1 MKHDFYVFHGDGN
14 KRSYKIYGKQS
25 GNAESLELFV
35 FGCLRAPETEGFFVL
50 RAIRIFLSVTTKQQD
65 TRKKETKMNS
75 LVIILIAM
83 VVLVAGYVFY
93 GRWLAKKWGIDE
105 KAKTPAFTHEDGEDF
120 VPSSKFTVFSHQFSS
135 IAGAGP
141 VTGPILASVFGWVPV
156 LLWLLIGGLFFGAV
170 QDFGA
175 LYASVKNEG
184 KSMGM
189 IIEKYIGKT
198 GRKLFMLFCW
208 LFTLLVIAAFTD
220 MVAGTFVGKGVDG
233 MTAETSYANS
243 AAASISMLFIVVAVV
258 FGLIQKH
265 VGKMNEVV
273 KAVVA
278 IALLVAMFAVGMAL
292 PICTTKSAWI
302 YIVMAYLF
310 LASVMPMWLLMQPR
324 DYMTTFMLLGMII
337 GAVVGV
343 LVAHPAMQ
351 LNAFNGF
358 SVNGSSL
365 FPTLFVTIA
374 CGAVSGFHSL
384 VSSGTSSKTISNE
397 KDMPMVGYGAMVVES
412 LLGIVSLVVVG
423 AVAVNGTKPD
433 GTPFA
438 IFSSGVAG
446 FLEKLGLPVQ
456 VATVFMTMCV
466 SALALTSLDS
476 VARIGRM
483 SFQELFYG
491 DTTDP
496 AKMSPLQR
504 VLTNKYFATV
514 ITLFFGYLLTLGG
527 YNNVWPL
534 FGSANQLLAALV
546 LIALAV
552 FLKTTGRTGWT
563 LYIPMFAMLA
573 VTFTALIQKT
583 IALVKNI
590 AGGQATFLVDGLQFI
605 VAVLLMVLGVLVAFS
620 CLKKLFGKNRA
631 GQAA

>member
-1 MKHDFYVFHGDGN
+1 
-14 KRSYKIYGKQS
+14 
-25 GNAESLELFV
+25 
-35 FGCLRAPETEGFFVL
+35 
-50 RAIRIFLSVTTKQQD
+50 
-65 TRKKETKMNS
+65 MNG
-75 LVIILIAM
+75 LVIVLIAI
-83 VVLVAGYVFY
+83 VVLGAGYLFY
-93 GRWLAKKWGIDE
+93 GRWLANKWGLDP
-105 KAKTPAFTHEDGEDF
+105 KAKTPAYTHEDGQDY
-120 VPSSKFTVFSHQFSS
+120 VPSSKLTVFAHQFSS

-189 IIEKYIGKT
+189 IIEKYIGRT

-208 LFTLLVIAAFTD
+208 LFTLLVMAAFTD
-220 MVAGTFVGKGVDG
+220 MVAGTFVGKGVEG
-233 MTAETSYANS
+233 MTKATSYANS
-243 AAASISMLFIVVAVV
+243 AAASISMLFIVVAII
-258 FGLIQKH
+258 FGLIQKK
-265 VGKMNEVV
+265 VGKMKEWVR
-273 KAVVA
+273 AVVA
-278 IALLVAMFAVGMAL
+278 IALLVVMFIIGMKL
-292 PICTTKSAWI
+292 PMYATKTAWI

-310 LASVMPMWLLMQPR
+310 LASVMPMWLLMEPR

-343 LVAHPAMQ
+343 IAEHPTMK
-351 LNAFNGF
+351 LNAFSGF
-358 SVNGSSL
+358 NVDGSYL

-412 LLGIVSLVVVG
+412 LLGVVALVVVG
-423 AVAVNGTKPD
+423 AVAVNGTKPE
-433 GTPFA
+433 GTPFS
-438 IFSSGVAG
+438 IFSTGVAG
-446 FLEKLGLPVQ
+446 FFEKFGIPVQ

-491 DTTDP
+491 DTTDTS
-496 AKMSPLQR
+496 KMPGWQK
-504 VLTNKYFATV
+504 VLTNKYFATI

-527 YNNVWPL
+527 YNNIWPL

-563 LYIPMFAMLA
+563 LYIPMFVMLA

-583 IALVKNI
+583 IALVSNI

-605 VAVLLMVLGVLVAFS
+605 VAILLMVLGVLVAFS
-620 CLKKLFGKNRA
+620 CLKKLFTAKKQEA
-631 GQAA
+631 

>member
-1 MKHDFYVFHGDGN
+1 
-14 KRSYKIYGKQS
+14 
-25 GNAESLELFV
+25 
-35 FGCLRAPETEGFFVL
+35 
-50 RAIRIFLSVTTKQQD
+50 
-65 TRKKETKMNS
+65 MNG
-75 LVIILIAM
+75 LVIVLIGI
-83 VVLVAGYVFY
+83 VVLGAGYLLY
-93 GRWLAKKWGIDE
+93 GRWLANKWGLDP
-105 KAKTPAFTHEDGEDF
+105 KAKTPAYTHEDGQDY
-120 VPSSKFTVFSHQFSS
+120 VPSSKLTVFAHQFSS

-189 IIEKYIGKT
+189 IIEKYIGRI

-208 LFTLLVIAAFTD
+208 LFTLLVMAAFTD
-220 MVAGTFVGKGVDG
+220 MVAGTFVGKGVEG
-233 MTAETSYANS
+233 MTKATSYANS
-243 AAASISMLFIVVAVV
+243 AAASISMLFIVVAII
-258 FGLIQKH
+258 FGLIQKK
-265 VGKMNEVV
+265 VGKMKEWVR
-273 KAVVA
+273 AVVA
-278 IALLVAMFAVGMAL
+278 IALLVVMFIIGMKL
-292 PICTTKSAWI
+292 PMYATKSTWI

-310 LASVMPMWLLMQPR
+310 LASVMPMWLLMEPR

-343 LVAHPAMQ
+343 IAEHPTMK
-351 LNAFNGF
+351 LNAFSGF
-358 SVNGSSL
+358 NVDGSYL

-412 LLGIVSLVVVG
+412 LLGVIALVVVG
-423 AVAVNGTKPD
+423 AVAVNGTKPE
-433 GTPFA
+433 GTPFS
-438 IFSSGVAG
+438 IFSMGVAG
-446 FLEKLGLPVQ
+446 FFEKFGIPVQ

-491 DTTDP
+491 DTTDTS
-496 AKMSPLQR
+496 KMPGWQK
-504 VLTNKYFATV
+504 VLTNKYFATI

-527 YNNVWPL
+527 YNNIWPL

-563 LYIPMFAMLA
+563 LYIPMFVMLA

-583 IALVKNI
+583 IALVSNI

-605 VAVLLMVLGVLVAFS
+605 VAILLMVLGVLVAFS
-620 CLKKLFGKNRA
+620 CLKKLFTAKKQEA
-631 GQAA
+631 

>member
-1 MKHDFYVFHGDGN
+1 MV
-14 KRSYKIYGKQS
+14 
-25 GNAESLELFV
+25 
-35 FGCLRAPETEGFFVL
+35 
-50 RAIRIFLSVTTKQQD
+50 
-65 TRKKETKMNS
+65 MNG
-75 LVIILIAM
+75 LVIVLIGIVA
-83 VVLVAGYVFY
+83 LSAGYLLY
-93 GRWLAKKWGIDE
+93 GRWLAKKWGIDP
-105 KAKTPAFTHEDGEDF
+105 KAKTPAYTHEDGQDY

-156 LLWLLIGGLFFGAV
+156 LLWLIIGGLFFGAV

-220 MVAGTFVGKGVDG
+220 MVAGTFNGVGLDS
-233 MTAETSYANS
+233 AETAYANS
-243 AAASISMLFIVVAVV
+243 AAASISMLFIVVAVI
-258 FGLIQKH
+258 FGVIQKH
-265 VGKMNEVV
+265 VGKMNEWV

-278 IALLVAMFAVGMAL
+278 IALLVAMFAVGMKL
-292 PICTTKSAWI
+292 PIYASKTAWI
-302 YIVMAYLF
+302 YIIMAYLF
-310 LASVMPMWLLMQPR
+310 LASVLPMWLLMQPR

-343 LVAHPAMQ
+343 VVAHPQMQ

-358 SVNGSSL
+358 NVNGSGL

-384 VSSGTSSKTISNE
+384 VSSGTSSKTVSNE
-397 KDMPMVGYGAMVVES
+397 KDMPMIGYGAMVVES
-412 LLGIVSLVVVG
+412 LLGIVALVVVG
-423 AVAVNGTKPD
+423 AVSVGGTKPE

-446 FLEKLGLPVQ
+446 FLEKLGVPVQ

-491 DTTDP
+491 ESTDP
-496 AKMSPLQR
+496 KQMTPAQR

-527 YNNVWPL
+527 YSNVWPL
-534 FGSANQLLAALV
+534 FGSANQLLAAMV

-563 LYIPMFAMLA
+563 LYIPMFVMLA
-573 VTFTALIQKT
+573 VTFTALVQKT
-583 IALVKNI
+583 IALAANI
-590 AGGQATFLVDGLQFI
+590 AAHNATFLVDGLQLI
-605 VAVLLMVLGVLVAFS
+605 VALLLMILGVLVAYS
-620 CLKKLFGKNRA
+620 CLKKLFTTTKNSE
-631 GQAA
+631 QK

>member
-1 MKHDFYVFHGDGN
+1 
-14 KRSYKIYGKQS
+14 
-25 GNAESLELFV
+25 
-35 FGCLRAPETEGFFVL
+35 
-50 RAIRIFLSVTTKQQD
+50 
-65 TRKKETKMNS
+65 MNG
-75 LVIILIAM
+75 LVIVLIGIVA
-83 VVLVAGYVFY
+83 LGAGYLFY
-93 GRWLAKKWGIDE
+93 GRWLAKKWGIDPN
-105 KAKTPAFTHEDGEDF
+105 AKTPAYTHEDGQDY

-156 LLWLLIGGLFFGAV
+156 LLWLIIGGLFFGAV

-189 IIEKYIGKT
+189 IIEKYIGRT

-220 MVAGTFVGKGVDG
+220 MVAGTFAGKGVEVKVKGLDAAVTYAHS
-233 MTAETSYANS
+233 TAAT
-243 AAASISMLFIVVAVV
+243 ISMLFIVVAVI
-258 FGLIQKH
+258 FGLIQKK

-273 KAVVA
+273 RAVVA
-278 IALLVAMFAVGMAL
+278 IALLVVMFAIGMKL
-292 PICTTKSAWI
+292 PIYATKNAWI

-343 LVAHPAMQ
+343 LVAHPSMQ

-358 SVNGSSL
+358 SVVDAAGAKSYL

-412 LLGIVSLVVVG
+412 LLGIVALVVVG

-446 FLEKLGLPVQ
+446 FLEKLGVPNH

-496 AKMSPLQR
+496 EKMPAWQR

-527 YNNVWPL
+527 YTNVWPL

-546 LIALAV
+546 LIALSV

-563 LYIPMFAMLA
+563 LYAPMFVMLA
-573 VTFTALIQKT
+573 VTFTALVQKT
-583 IALVKNI
+583 IALVTNI
-590 AGGQATFLVDGLQFI
+590 VNGKATLLVDGLQFI
-605 VAVLLMVLGVLVAFS
+605 VAILLMVLGVLVAFS
-620 CLKKLFGKNRA
+620 CLKKLFGKKA
-631 GQAA
+631 EAAN

>member
-1 MKHDFYVFHGDGN
+1 
-14 KRSYKIYGKQS
+14 
-25 GNAESLELFV
+25 
-35 FGCLRAPETEGFFVL
+35 
-50 RAIRIFLSVTTKQQD
+50 
-65 TRKKETKMNS
+65 MNG
-75 LVIILIAM
+75 LVIVLIGI
-83 VVLVAGYVFY
+83 VVLFAGYLFY
-93 GRWLAKKWGIDE
+93 GRWLAKKWGLDP
-105 KAKTPAFTHEDGEDF
+105 KAETPAVKYEDGEDY

-156 LLWLLIGGLFFGAV
+156 LLWLLIGGLCFGAV

-189 IIEKYIGKT
+189 IIEKYIGKA

-220 MVAGTFVGKGVDG
+220 MVAGTFVGKGVAD
-233 MTAETSYANS
+233 MAKETSYANAS
-243 AAASISMLFIVVAVV
+243 AASISMLFIVAAIV
-258 FGLIQKH
+258 FGVIQKH
-265 VGKMNEVV
+265 VKNMNEGVR
-273 KAVVA
+273 AVIA
-278 IALLVAMFAVGMAL
+278 IALLVGMFALGMHL
-292 PICTTKSAWI
+292 PWYATKTAWI

-343 LVAHPAMQ
+343 VVAHPTMQ
-351 LNAFNGF
+351 LNAYNGF
-358 SVNGSSL
+358 NVGGNYL

-384 VSSGTSSKTISNE
+384 VSSGTSSKTIRNE
-397 KDMPMVGYGAMVVES
+397 KDMPMVGYGAMIVES
-412 LLGIVSLVVVG
+412 LLGIIALVVVG

-456 VATVFMTMCV
+456 LATVFMTMCV

-483 SFQELFYG
+483 SFQELFLG
-491 DTTDP
+491 DTTDTS
-496 AKMSPLQR
+496 KMPVWQKI
-504 VLTNKYFATV
+504 LTNKYFATV
-514 ITLFFGYLLTLGG
+514 VTLFFGYLLTLGG
-527 YNNVWPL
+527 YTNVWPL

-563 LYIPMFAMLA
+563 LYAPMFIMLA
-573 VTFTALIQKT
+573 VTFTALVQKT

-590 AGGQATFLVDGLQFI
+590 AGGNATMLVDGLQFI
-605 VAVLLMVLGVLVAFS
+605 VAILLMVLGVLVAFS
-620 CLKKLFGKNRA
+620 CLKKLFTKKAEAEN
-631 GQAA
+631 

>member
-1 MKHDFYVFHGDGN
+1 
-14 KRSYKIYGKQS
+14 
-25 GNAESLELFV
+25 
-35 FGCLRAPETEGFFVL
+35 
-50 RAIRIFLSVTTKQQD
+50 
-65 TRKKETKMNS
+65 MNG
-75 LVIILIAM
+75 LVIVLIAI
-83 VVLVAGYVFY
+83 VVLGAGYLLY
-93 GRWLAKKWGIDE
+93 GRWLANKWGLDP
-105 KAKTPAFTHEDGEDF
+105 KAKTPAYTHEDGQDY
-120 VPSSKFTVFSHQFSS
+120 VPSSKLTVFAHQFSS

-189 IIEKYIGKT
+189 IIEKYIGRT

-208 LFTLLVIAAFTD
+208 LFTLLVMAAFTD
-220 MVAGTFVGKGVDG
+220 MVAGTFVGKGVEG
-233 MTAETSYANS
+233 MTKATSYANS
-243 AAASISMLFIVVAVV
+243 AAASISMLFIVVAII
-258 FGLIQKH
+258 FGLIQKK
-265 VGKMNEVV
+265 VGKMKEWVR
-273 KAVVA
+273 AGVA
-278 IALLVAMFAVGMAL
+278 IALLVVMFIIGMKL
-292 PICTTKSAWI
+292 PMYATKSTWI

-310 LASVMPMWLLMQPR
+310 LASVMPMWLLMEPR

-343 LVAHPAMQ
+343 IAEHPTMK
-351 LNAFNGF
+351 LNAFSGF
-358 SVNGSSL
+358 NVDGSYL

-412 LLGIVSLVVVG
+412 LLGVIALVVVG
-423 AVAVNGTKPD
+423 AVAVNGTKPE
-433 GTPFA
+433 GTPFS
-438 IFSSGVAG
+438 IFSTGVAG
-446 FLEKLGLPVQ
+446 FFEKFGIPVQ

-491 DTTDP
+491 DTTDTS
-496 AKMSPLQR
+496 KMPGWQK
-504 VLTNKYFATV
+504 VLTNKYFATI

-527 YNNVWPL
+527 YNNIWPL

-563 LYIPMFAMLA
+563 LYIPMFVMLA

-583 IALVKNI
+583 IALVSNI
-590 AGGQATFLVDGLQFI
+590 SGGQATFLVDGLQFI
-605 VAVLLMVLGVLVAFS
+605 VAILLMVLGVLVAFS
-620 CLKKLFGKNRA
+620 CLKKLFTAKKQEA
-631 GQAA
+631 

>member
-1 MKHDFYVFHGDGN
+1 
-14 KRSYKIYGKQS
+14 
-25 GNAESLELFV
+25 
-35 FGCLRAPETEGFFVL
+35 
-50 RAIRIFLSVTTKQQD
+50 
-65 TRKKETKMNS
+65 MNG
-75 LVIILIAM
+75 LVIVLIGI
-83 VVLVAGYVFY
+83 VVLGAGYLLY
-93 GRWLAKKWGIDE
+93 GRWLANKWGLDS
-105 KAKTPAFTHEDGEDF
+105 KAKTPAYTHEDGQDY
-120 VPSSKFTVFSHQFSS
+120 VPSSKLTVFAHQFSS

-189 IIEKYIGKT
+189 IIEKYIGRT

-208 LFTLLVIAAFTD
+208 LFTLLVMAAFTD
-220 MVAGTFVGKGVDG
+220 MVAGTFVGKGVEG
-233 MTAETSYANS
+233 MTKATSYANS
-243 AAASISMLFIVVAVV
+243 AAASISMLFIVVAII
-258 FGLIQKH
+258 FGLIQKK
-265 VGKMNEVV
+265 VGKMKEWVR
-273 KAVVA
+273 AVVA
-278 IALLVAMFAVGMAL
+278 IALLVVMFIIGMKL
-292 PICTTKSAWI
+292 PMYATKSTWI

-310 LASVMPMWLLMQPR
+310 LASVMPMWLLMEPR

-343 LVAHPAMQ
+343 IAEHPTMK
-351 LNAFNGF
+351 LNAFSGF
-358 SVNGSSL
+358 NVDGSYL

-412 LLGIVSLVVVG
+412 LLGVIALVVVG
-423 AVAVNGTKPD
+423 AVAVNGTKPE
-433 GTPFA
+433 GTPFS
-438 IFSSGVAG
+438 IFSTGVAG
-446 FLEKLGLPVQ
+446 FFEKFGIPVQ

-491 DTTDP
+491 DTTDTS
-496 AKMSPLQR
+496 KMPGWQK
-504 VLTNKYFATV
+504 VLTNKYFATI

-527 YNNVWPL
+527 YNNIWPL

-563 LYIPMFAMLA
+563 LYIPMFVMLA

-583 IALVKNI
+583 IALVSNI

-605 VAVLLMVLGVLVAFS
+605 VAILLMVLGVLVAFS
-620 CLKKLFGKNRA
+620 CLKKLFTAKEQEA
-631 GQAA
+631 

>member
-1 MKHDFYVFHGDGN
+1 M
-14 KRSYKIYGKQS
+14 
-25 GNAESLELFV
+25 
-35 FGCLRAPETEGFFVL
+35 
-50 RAIRIFLSVTTKQQD
+50 FLSLCKYLRRESPNGEKT
-65 TRKKETKMNS
+65 MNG
-75 LVIILIAM
+75 LVIVLIAI
-83 VVLVAGYVFY
+83 VVLGAGYLFY
-93 GRWLAKKWGIDE
+93 GRWLANKWGLDP
-105 KAKTPAFTHEDGEDF
+105 KAKTPAYTHEDGQDY
-120 VPSSKFTVFSHQFSS
+120 VPSSKMTVFAHQFSS

-189 IIEKYIGKT
+189 IIEKYIGRT

-208 LFTLLVIAAFTD
+208 LFTLLVMAAFTD
-220 MVAGTFVGKGVDG
+220 MVAGTFVGKGVEG
-233 MTAETSYANS
+233 MTKATSYANS
-243 AAASISMLFIVVAVV
+243 AAASISMLFIVVAII
-258 FGLIQKH
+258 FGLIQKK
-265 VGKMNEVV
+265 VGKMKEWVR
-273 KAVVA
+273 AVVA
-278 IALLVAMFAVGMAL
+278 IALLVVMFVIGMKL
-292 PICTTKSAWI
+292 PMYATKTAWI

-310 LASVMPMWLLMQPR
+310 LASVMPMWLLMEPR

-343 LVAHPAMQ
+343 IAEHPTMK
-351 LNAFNGF
+351 LNAFSGF
-358 SVNGSSL
+358 NVDGSYL

-412 LLGIVSLVVVG
+412 LLGVIALVVVG
-423 AVAVNGTKPD
+423 AVAVNGTKPE
-433 GTPFA
+433 GTPFS
-438 IFSSGVAG
+438 IFSTGVAG
-446 FLEKLGLPVQ
+446 FFEKFGIPVQ

-491 DTTDP
+491 DTTDTS
-496 AKMSPLQR
+496 KMPGWQK
-504 VLTNKYFATV
+504 VLTNKYFATI

-527 YNNVWPL
+527 YNNIWPL

-563 LYIPMFAMLA
+563 LYIPMFVMLA

-583 IALVKNI
+583 IALVSNI

-605 VAVLLMVLGVLVAFS
+605 VAILLMVLGVLVAFS
-620 CLKKLFGKNRA
+620 CLKKLFTAKKQEA
-631 GQAA
+631 

>member
-1 MKHDFYVFHGDGN
+1 
-14 KRSYKIYGKQS
+14 
-25 GNAESLELFV
+25 
-35 FGCLRAPETEGFFVL
+35 
-50 RAIRIFLSVTTKQQD
+50 
-65 TRKKETKMNS
+65 MNG
-75 LVIILIAM
+75 LVIVLIAI
-83 VVLVAGYVFY
+83 VVLGAGYLFY
-93 GRWLAKKWGIDE
+93 GRWLANKWGLDP
-105 KAKTPAFTHEDGEDF
+105 KAKTPAYTHEDGQDY
-120 VPSSKFTVFSHQFSS
+120 VPSSKMTVFAHQFSS

-189 IIEKYIGKT
+189 IIEKYIGRT

-208 LFTLLVIAAFTD
+208 LFTLLVMAAFTD
-220 MVAGTFVGKGVDG
+220 MVAGTFVGKGVEG
-233 MTAETSYANS
+233 MTKATSYANS
-243 AAASISMLFIVVAVV
+243 AAASISMLFIVVAII
-258 FGLIQKH
+258 FGLIQKK
-265 VGKMNEVV
+265 VGKMKEWVR
-273 KAVVA
+273 AVVA
-278 IALLVAMFAVGMAL
+278 IALLVVMFVIGMKL
-292 PICTTKSAWI
+292 PMYATKTAWI

-310 LASVMPMWLLMQPR
+310 LASVMPMWLLMEPR

-343 LVAHPAMQ
+343 IAEHPTMK
-351 LNAFNGF
+351 LNAFSGF
-358 SVNGSSL
+358 NVDGSYL

-412 LLGIVSLVVVG
+412 LLGVIALVVVG
-423 AVAVNGTKPD
+423 AVAVSGTKPE
-433 GTPFA
+433 GTPFS
-438 IFSSGVAG
+438 IFSAGVAG
-446 FLEKLGLPVQ
+446 FFEKFGIPVQ

-491 DTTDP
+491 DTTDTS
-496 AKMSPLQR
+496 KMPGWQK
-504 VLTNKYFATV
+504 VLTNKYFATI

-527 YNNVWPL
+527 YNNIWPL

-563 LYIPMFAMLA
+563 LYIPMFVMLA

-583 IALVKNI
+583 IALVSNI

-605 VAVLLMVLGVLVAFS
+605 VAILLMVLGVLVAFS
-620 CLKKLFGKNRA
+620 CLKKLFTAKKQEA
-631 GQAA
+631 

>member
-1 MKHDFYVFHGDGN
+1 
-14 KRSYKIYGKQS
+14 
-25 GNAESLELFV
+25 
-35 FGCLRAPETEGFFVL
+35 
-50 RAIRIFLSVTTKQQD
+50 
-65 TRKKETKMNS
+65 MNG
-75 LVIILIAM
+75 LVIVLIGIVA
-83 VVLVAGYVFY
+83 LGAGYMLY

-105 KAKTPAFTHEDGEDF
+105 KAKTPAVTHEDGQDY

-156 LLWLLIGGLFFGAV
+156 LLWLIIGGLFFGAV

-220 MVAGTFVGKGVDG
+220 MVAGTFVGFKTVDG
-233 MTAETSYANS
+233 ASTKVFANA
-243 AAASISMLFIVVAVV
+243 AAASISMLFILVAVI
-258 FGLIQKH
+258 FGLVQKK
-265 VGKMNEVV
+265 VGKMNELV
-273 KAVVA
+273 KAIVA
-278 IALLVAMFAVGMAL
+278 IAFLVVMFVIGMKL
-292 PICTTKSAWI
+292 PMYATKSQWI
-302 YIVMAYLF
+302 YIIMAYLF
-310 LASVMPMWLLMQPR
+310 LASVLPMWLLMQPR
-324 DYMTTFMLLGMII
+324 DYMTTFMLLGMIL

-343 LVAHPAMQ
+343 IAARPEMN

-358 SVNGSSL
+358 SVAGNGL

-374 CGAVSGFHSL
+374 CGSVSGFHSL
-384 VSSGTSSKTISNE
+384 VSSGTSSKTVSNE
-397 KDMPMVGYGAMVVES
+397 KDMPMIGYGAMVVET
-412 LLGIVSLVVVG
+412 LLGIVALVVVG

-433 GTPFA
+433 GTPFS

-446 FLEKLGLPVQ
+446 FLEMFGVPNQL
-456 VATVFMTMCV
+456 ATVFMTMCV

-491 DTTDP
+491 DTTDTETMGP
-496 AKMSPLQR
+496 VQK

-563 LYIPMFAMLA
+563 LYIPMFVMLA
-573 VTFTALIQKT
+573 VTFTALVQKI
-583 IALVKNI
+583 IALVGNVVNGK
-590 AGGQATFLVDGLQFI
+590 ATFLVDGLQLI
-605 VAVLLMVLGVLVAFS
+605 VAILLMILGVLVAFS
-620 CLKKLFGKNRA
+620 CLSKLFKTKKNTENA
-631 GQAA
+631 

>member
-1 MKHDFYVFHGDGN
+1 
-14 KRSYKIYGKQS
+14 
-25 GNAESLELFV
+25 
-35 FGCLRAPETEGFFVL
+35 
-50 RAIRIFLSVTTKQQD
+50 
-65 TRKKETKMNS
+65 MNS
-75 LVIILIAM
+75 LVIVLIGI
-83 VVLVAGYVFY
+83 VALGVGYLTY
-93 GRWLAKKWGIDE
+93 GRWLAKKWGIDAN
-105 KAKTPAFTHEDGEDF
+105 AKTPAYTHEDGEDY

-156 LLWLLIGGLFFGAV
+156 LLWLILGGLFFGAV

-189 IIEKYIGKT
+189 IIEKYIGRG

-220 MVAGTFVGKGVDG
+220 MVAGTFVAKGVEG
-233 MTAETSYANS
+233 MTAETSYANA
-243 AAASISMLFIVVAVV
+243 AAASISMLFIVVAII

-265 VGKMNEVV
+265 VKNMNEIVR
-273 KAVVA
+273 A
-278 IALLVAMFAVGMAL
+278 IIAIVLLVVMFAIGMHM
-292 PICTTKSAWI
+292 PIVATKNAWI
-302 YIVMAYLF
+302 YIIMAYLF
-310 LASVMPMWLLMQPR
+310 MASVMPMWLLMQPR
-324 DYMTTFMLLGMII
+324 DYMTTFMLLGMIV

-343 LVAHPAMQ
+343 IVAHPDMQ
-351 LNAFNGF
+351 LNAYNGF
-358 SVNGSSL
+358 NVNGSYL

-397 KDMPMVGYGAMVVES
+397 KHMQMVGYGAMVVES
-412 LLGIVSLVVVG
+412 LLGILSLVVVG
-423 AVAVNGTKPD
+423 AVAVNGTKPE

-456 VATVFMTMCV
+456 LATVFMTMCV

-491 DTTDP
+491 DTTDTSKMP
-496 AKMSPLQR
+496 AWQK

-514 ITLFFGYLLTLGG
+514 ITLFCGYLLTLGG

-546 LIALAV
+546 LIALSV

-563 LYIPMFAMLA
+563 LYIPMFIMLA
-573 VTFTALIQKT
+573 VTFTALVQKT
-583 IALVKNI
+583 IALVTNI
-590 AGGQATFLVDGLQFI
+590 VNGQATLLVDGLQLI
-605 VAVLLMVLGVLVAFS
+605 VAILLMVLGVLVAFS
-620 CLKKLFGKNRA
+620 CLKKLFGKKQ
-631 GQAA
+631 QAEA

>member
-1 MKHDFYVFHGDGN
+1 
-14 KRSYKIYGKQS
+14 
-25 GNAESLELFV
+25 
-35 FGCLRAPETEGFFVL
+35 
-50 RAIRIFLSVTTKQQD
+50 
-65 TRKKETKMNS
+65 MNG
-75 LVIILIAM
+75 LVIVLIAI
-83 VVLVAGYVFY
+83 VVLAAGYLFY
-93 GRWLAKKWGIDE
+93 GRWLANKWGLDP
-105 KAKTPAFTHEDGEDF
+105 KAKTPAFTHEDGQDY
-120 VPSSKFTVFSHQFSS
+120 VPSSKLTVFAHQFSS

-175 LYASVKNEG
+175 LYASVKNDG

-189 IIEKYIGKT
+189 IIEKYIGRT

-208 LFTLLVIAAFTD
+208 LFTLLVMAAFTD
-220 MVAGTFVGKGVDG
+220 MVAGTFVGKGVEG
-233 MTAETSYANS
+233 AAKATNYANS
-243 AAASISMLFIVVAVV
+243 AAASISMLFIVVAII
-258 FGLIQKH
+258 FGLIQKK
-265 VGKMNEVV
+265 VGKMKEWVR
-273 KAVVA
+273 AVVA
-278 IALLVAMFAVGMAL
+278 IGLLVVMFVIGMHL
-292 PICTTKSAWI
+292 PMYATKTTWI
-302 YIVMAYLF
+302 YVVMAYLF
-310 LASVMPMWLLMQPR
+310 LASVMPMWLLMEPR

-343 LVAHPAMQ
+343 IAEHPTMK

-358 SVNGSSL
+358 NVDGSYL

-412 LLGIVSLVVVG
+412 LLGVVALVVVG

-433 GTPFA
+433 GTPFS
-438 IFSSGVAG
+438 IFSTGVAG
-446 FLEKLGLPVQ
+446 FLEKFGIPVQ

-491 DTTDP
+491 DTTDTS
-496 AKMSPLQR
+496 KMPVWQK
-504 VLTNKYFATV
+504 VLTNKYFATI

-527 YNNVWPL
+527 YNNIWPL

-563 LYIPMFAMLA
+563 LYIPMFVMLA

-583 IALVKNI
+583 IALVQNI
-590 AGGQATFLVDGLQFI
+590 ASGQATFLVDGLQFI
-605 VAVLLMVLGVLVAFS
+605 IAILLMVLGVLVAFS
-620 CLKKLFGKNRA
+620 CLKKLFGKKA
-631 GQAA
+631 EAEA

>member
-1 MKHDFYVFHGDGN
+1 
-14 KRSYKIYGKQS
+14 
-25 GNAESLELFV
+25 
-35 FGCLRAPETEGFFVL
+35 
-50 RAIRIFLSVTTKQQD
+50 
-65 TRKKETKMNS
+65 MNG
-75 LVIILIAM
+75 LVIVLIGIVA
-83 VVLVAGYVFY
+83 LGAGYLFY
-93 GRWLAKKWGIDE
+93 GRWLAKKWGIDPN
-105 KAKTPAFTHEDGEDF
+105 AKTPAYTHEDGQDY

-156 LLWLLIGGLFFGAV
+156 LLWLIIGGLFFGAV

-189 IIEKYIGKT
+189 IIEKYIGRT

-220 MVAGTFVGKGVDG
+220 MVAGTFVGKGVEG
-233 MTAETSYANS
+233 MTDITSYANS
-243 AAASISMLFIVVAVV
+243 AAASISMLFIVVAVI
-258 FGLIQKH
+258 FGLIQKK

-273 KAVVA
+273 RAVVA
-278 IALLVAMFAVGMAL
+278 IALLVAMFAIGMKL
-292 PICTTKSAWI
+292 PIYATKNAWI

-343 LVAHPAMQ
+343 LVAHPSMQ

-358 SVNGSSL
+358 SVVDAAGAKSYL

-412 LLGIVSLVVVG
+412 LLGIVALDVVG

-446 FLEKLGLPVQ
+446 FLEKLGVPNH

-496 AKMSPLQR
+496 EKMPAWQR

-527 YNNVWPL
+527 YTNVWPL

-546 LIALAV
+546 LIALSV

-563 LYIPMFAMLA
+563 LYAPMFVMLA
-573 VTFTALIQKT
+573 VTFTALVQKT
-583 IALVKNI
+583 IALVTNMVNGK
-590 AGGQATFLVDGLQFI
+590 ATLLVDGLQFI
-605 VAVLLMVLGVLVAFS
+605 VAILLMVLGVLVAFS
-620 CLKKLFGKNRA
+620 CLKKLFGKKA
-631 GQAA
+631 EAAN

>member
-1 MKHDFYVFHGDGN
+1 MV
-14 KRSYKIYGKQS
+14 
-25 GNAESLELFV
+25 
-35 FGCLRAPETEGFFVL
+35 
-50 RAIRIFLSVTTKQQD
+50 
-65 TRKKETKMNS
+65 MNG
-75 LVIILIAM
+75 LVIVLIGIVA
-83 VVLVAGYVFY
+83 LSAGYLLY
-93 GRWLAKKWGIDE
+93 GRWLAKKWGIDP
-105 KAKTPAFTHEDGEDF
+105 KAKTPAYTHEDGQDY

-156 LLWLLIGGLFFGAV
+156 LLWLIIGGLFFGAV

-220 MVAGTFVGKGVDG
+220 MVAGTFNGVGLDS
-233 MTAETSYANS
+233 AETAYANS
-243 AAASISMLFIVVAVV
+243 AAASISMLFIVVAVI
-258 FGLIQKH
+258 FGVIQKH
-265 VGKMNEVV
+265 VGKMNEWV

-278 IALLVAMFAVGMAL
+278 IALLVAMFAVGMKL
-292 PICTTKSAWI
+292 PIYTSKTAWI
-302 YIVMAYLF
+302 YIIMAYLF
-310 LASVMPMWLLMQPR
+310 LASVLPMWLLMQPR

-343 LVAHPAMQ
+343 VVAHPQMQ

-358 SVNGSSL
+358 NVNGSGL

-374 CGAVSGFHSL
+374 CGAVSGSHSL
-384 VSSGTSSKTISNE
+384 VSSGTSSKTVSNE
-397 KDMPMVGYGAMVVES
+397 KDMPMIGYGAMVVES
-412 LLGIVSLVVVG
+412 LLGIVALVVVG
-423 AVAVNGTKPD
+423 AVAVGGTKPE

-446 FLEKLGLPVQ
+446 FLEKLGVPVQ

-491 DTTDP
+491 ESTDP
-496 AKMSPLQR
+496 KQMTPAQR

-527 YNNVWPL
+527 YSNVWPL
-534 FGSANQLLAALV
+534 FGSANQLLAAMV

-563 LYIPMFAMLA
+563 LYIPMFVMLA
-573 VTFTALIQKT
+573 VTFTALVQKT
-583 IALVKNI
+583 IALAANI
-590 AGGQATFLVDGLQFI
+590 AAHNATFLVDGLQLI
-605 VAVLLMVLGVLVAFS
+605 VALLLMILGVLVAYS
-620 CLKKLFGKNRA
+620 CLKKLFTTTKNSE
-631 GQAA
+631 QK

>member
-1 MKHDFYVFHGDGN
+1 MV
-14 KRSYKIYGKQS
+14 
-25 GNAESLELFV
+25 
-35 FGCLRAPETEGFFVL
+35 
-50 RAIRIFLSVTTKQQD
+50 
-65 TRKKETKMNS
+65 MNG
-75 LVIILIAM
+75 LVIVLIGIVA
-83 VVLVAGYVFY
+83 LSAGYLLY
-93 GRWLAKKWGIDE
+93 GRWLAKKWGIDP
-105 KAKTPAFTHEDGEDF
+105 KAKTPAYTHEDGQDY

-156 LLWLLIGGLFFGAV
+156 LLWLIIGGLFFGAV

-220 MVAGTFVGKGVDG
+220 MVAGTFNGVGLDS
-233 MTAETSYANS
+233 AETAYANS
-243 AAASISMLFIVVAVV
+243 AAASISMLFIVVAVI
-258 FGLIQKH
+258 FGVIQKH
-265 VGKMNEVV
+265 VGKMNEWV

-278 IALLVAMFAVGMAL
+278 IALLVAMFTVGMKL
-292 PICTTKSAWI
+292 PIYASKTAWI
-302 YIVMAYLF
+302 YIIMAYLF
-310 LASVMPMWLLMQPR
+310 LASVLPMWLLMQPR

-343 LVAHPAMQ
+343 VVAHPQMQ

-358 SVNGSSL
+358 NVNGSGL

-384 VSSGTSSKTISNE
+384 VSSGTSSKTVSNE
-397 KDMPMVGYGAMVVES
+397 KDMPMIGYGAMVVES
-412 LLGIVSLVVVG
+412 LLGIVALVVVG
-423 AVAVNGTKPD
+423 AVAVGGTKPE

-446 FLEKLGLPVQ
+446 FLEKLGVPVQ

-491 DTTDP
+491 ESTDP
-496 AKMSPLQR
+496 KQMTPAQR

-527 YNNVWPL
+527 YSNVWPL
-534 FGSANQLLAALV
+534 FGSANQLLAAMV

-563 LYIPMFAMLA
+563 LYIPMFVMLA
-573 VTFTALIQKT
+573 VTFTALVQKT
-583 IALVKNI
+583 IALAANI
-590 AGGQATFLVDGLQFI
+590 AAHNATFLVDGLQLI
-605 VAVLLMVLGVLVAFS
+605 VALLLMILGVLVAYS
-620 CLKKLFGKNRA
+620 CLKKLFTTTKNSE
-631 GQAA
+631 QK

>member
-1 MKHDFYVFHGDGN
+1 M
-14 KRSYKIYGKQS
+14 
-25 GNAESLELFV
+25 A
-35 FGCLRAPETEGFFVL
+35 C
-50 RAIRIFLSVTTKQQD
+50 
-65 TRKKETKMNS
+65 
-75 LVIILIAM
+75 
-83 VVLVAGYVFY
+83 
-93 GRWLAKKWGIDE
+93 KKWGIDP
-105 KAKTPAFTHEDGEDF
+105 KAKTPAYTHEDGQDY

-156 LLWLLIGGLFFGAV
+156 LLWLIIGGLFFGAV

-220 MVAGTFVGKGVDG
+220 MVAGTFNGVGLDS
-233 MTAETSYANS
+233 AETAYANS
-243 AAASISMLFIVVAVV
+243 AAASISMLFIVVAVI
-258 FGLIQKH
+258 FGVIQKH
-265 VGKMNEVV
+265 VGKMNEWV

-278 IALLVAMFAVGMAL
+278 IALLVAMFAVGMKL
-292 PICTTKSAWI
+292 PIYASKTAWI
-302 YIVMAYLF
+302 YIIMAYLF
-310 LASVMPMWLLMQPR
+310 LASVLPMWLLMQPR

-343 LVAHPAMQ
+343 VVAHPQMQ

-358 SVNGSSL
+358 NVNGSGL

-384 VSSGTSSKTISNE
+384 VSSGTSSKTVSNE
-397 KDMPMVGYGAMVVES
+397 KDMPMIGYGAMVVES
-412 LLGIVSLVVVG
+412 LLGIVALVVVG
-423 AVAVNGTKPD
+423 AVAVGGTKPE

-446 FLEKLGLPVQ
+446 FLEKLGVPVQ

-491 DTTDP
+491 ESTDP
-496 AKMSPLQR
+496 KQMTPAQR

-527 YNNVWPL
+527 YSNVWPL
-534 FGSANQLLAALV
+534 FGSANQLLAAMV

-563 LYIPMFAMLA
+563 LYIPMFVMLA
-573 VTFTALIQKT
+573 VTFTALVQKT
-583 IALVKNI
+583 IALAANI
-590 AGGQATFLVDGLQFI
+590 AAHNATFLVDGLQLI
-605 VAVLLMVLGVLVAFS
+605 VALLLMILGVLVAYS
-620 CLKKLFGKNRA
+620 CLKKLFTTTKNSE
-631 GQAA
+631 QK

>member
-1 MKHDFYVFHGDGN
+1 MG
-14 KRSYKIYGKQS
+14 RR
-25 GNAESLELFV
+25 LFK
-35 FGCLRAPETEGFFVL
+35 FL
-50 RAIRIFLSVTTKQQD
+50 FLSLCKYLRRESPNGEKT
-65 TRKKETKMNS
+65 MNG
-75 LVIILIAM
+75 LVIVLIAI
-83 VVLVAGYVFY
+83 VVLGAGYLLY
-93 GRWLAKKWGIDE
+93 GRWLASKWGLDP
-105 KAKTPAFTHEDGEDF
+105 KAKTPAYTHEDGQDY
-120 VPSSKFTVFSHQFSS
+120 VPSSKLTVFAHQFSS

-189 IIEKYIGKT
+189 IIEKYIGRT

-208 LFTLLVIAAFTD
+208 LFTLLVMAAFTD
-220 MVAGTFVGKGVDG
+220 MVAGTFVGKGVEG
-233 MTAETSYANS
+233 MTKATGYANS
-243 AAASISMLFIVVAVV
+243 AAASISMLFIVVAII
-258 FGLIQKH
+258 FGLIQKK
-265 VGKMNEVV
+265 VGKMKEWVR
-273 KAVVA
+273 AGVA
-278 IALLVAMFAVGMAL
+278 IALLVVMFIIGMKL
-292 PICTTKSAWI
+292 PMYATKSTWI

-310 LASVMPMWLLMQPR
+310 LASVMPMWLLMEPR

-343 LVAHPAMQ
+343 IAEHPTMK
-351 LNAFNGF
+351 LNAFSGF
-358 SVNGSSL
+358 NVDGSYL

-412 LLGIVSLVVVG
+412 LLGVVALVVVG
-423 AVAVNGTKPD
+423 AVAVNGTKPE
-433 GTPFA
+433 GTPFS
-438 IFSSGVAG
+438 IFSTGVAG
-446 FLEKLGLPVQ
+446 FFEKFGIPVQ

-491 DTTDP
+491 DTTDTS
-496 AKMSPLQR
+496 KMPGWQK
-504 VLTNKYFATV
+504 VLTNKYFATI

-527 YNNVWPL
+527 YNNIWPL

-563 LYIPMFAMLA
+563 LYIPMFVMLA

-583 IALVKNI
+583 IALVSNI

-605 VAVLLMVLGVLVAFS
+605 VAILLMVLGVLVAFS
-620 CLKKLFGKNRA
+620 CLKKLF
-631 GQAA
+631 AAKKQEA

>member
-1 MKHDFYVFHGDGN
+1 
-14 KRSYKIYGKQS
+14 
-25 GNAESLELFV
+25 
-35 FGCLRAPETEGFFVL
+35 
-50 RAIRIFLSVTTKQQD
+50 
-65 TRKKETKMNS
+65 MNG
-75 LVIILIAM
+75 LVIVLIGI
-83 VVLVAGYVFY
+83 VALTLGYVFY
-93 GRWLAKKWGIDE
+93 GRWLAKKWGIDP
-105 KAKTPAFTHEDGEDF
+105 KAKTPAYEFEDGQDY

-156 LLWLLIGGLFFGAV
+156 LLWLIIGGLFFGAV

-220 MVAGTFVGKGVDG
+220 MVAGTFVGFKADATTG
-233 MTAETSYANS
+233 ETTKIFANA
-243 AAASISMLFIVVAVV
+243 AAASISMLFIVVAVI
-258 FGLIQKH
+258 FGLIQKK
-265 VGKMNEVV
+265 VGKMNEIV

-278 IALLVAMFAVGMAL
+278 IVLLVVMFVAGMYL
-292 PICTTKSAWI
+292 PMYATKTQWI
-302 YIVMAYLF
+302 YIIMAYLF
-310 LASVMPMWLLMQPR
+310 LASVLPMWLLMQPR

-337 GAVVGV
+337 GAVIGV
-343 LVAHPAMQ
+343 VVAHPAMK

-358 SVNGSSL
+358 NVDGSAM

-397 KDMPMVGYGAMVVES
+397 KHMPMVGYGAMVVES
-412 LLGIVSLVVVG
+412 LLGIVALVVVG
-423 AVAVNGTKPD
+423 AVASNGTKPA

-438 IFSSGVAG
+438 IFSAGVAG
-446 FLEKLGLPVQ
+446 FLEKMGVPVEL
-456 VATVFMTMCV
+456 ATVFMTMCV

-483 SFQELFYG
+483 SFQELFYD
-491 DTTDP
+491 DTTDTS
-496 AKMSPLQR
+496 KMDGLHK

-514 ITLFFGYLLTLGG
+514 VTLVCGYLLTLGG

-563 LYIPMFAMLA
+563 LYVPMFVMLA

-583 IALVKNI
+583 IALVGNVVN
-590 AGGQATFLVDGLQFI
+590 GNATFLVDGLQLI
-605 VAVLLMVLGVLVAFS
+605 VAVLLMVLGVMVAYS
-620 CLKKLFGKNRA
+620 CLSKLFKTKRNTENA
-631 GQAA
+631 

>member
-1 MKHDFYVFHGDGN
+1 MQIL
-14 KRSYKIYGKQS
+14 RR
-25 GNAESLELFV
+25 ESPNGEK
-35 FGCLRAPETEGFFVL
+35 T
-50 RAIRIFLSVTTKQQD
+50 
-65 TRKKETKMNS
+65 MNG
-75 LVIILIAM
+75 LVIVLIAI
-83 VVLVAGYVFY
+83 VVLGAGYLLY
-93 GRWLAKKWGIDE
+93 GRWLANKWGLDP
-105 KAKTPAFTHEDGEDF
+105 KAKTPAYTHEDGQDY
-120 VPSSKFTVFSHQFSS
+120 VPSSKLTVFAHQFSS

-189 IIEKYIGKT
+189 IIEKYIGRT

-208 LFTLLVIAAFTD
+208 LFTLLVMAAFTD
-220 MVAGTFVGKGVDG
+220 MVAGTFVGKGVEG
-233 MTAETSYANS
+233 MTKATSYANS
-243 AAASISMLFIVVAVV
+243 AAASISMLFIVVAII
-258 FGLIQKH
+258 FGLIQKK
-265 VGKMNEVV
+265 VGKMKEWVR
-273 KAVVA
+273 AVVA
-278 IALLVAMFAVGMAL
+278 IALLVVMFIIGMKL
-292 PICTTKSAWI
+292 PMYATKSTWI

-310 LASVMPMWLLMQPR
+310 LASVMPMWLLMEPR

-343 LVAHPAMQ
+343 IAEHPTMK
-351 LNAFNGF
+351 LNAFSGF
-358 SVNGSSL
+358 NVDGSYL

-412 LLGIVSLVVVG
+412 LLGVIALVVVG
-423 AVAVNGTKPD
+423 AVAVNGTKPE
-433 GTPFA
+433 GTPFS
-438 IFSSGVAG
+438 IFSTGVAG
-446 FLEKLGLPVQ
+446 FFEKFGIPVQ

-491 DTTDP
+491 DTTDTS
-496 AKMSPLQR
+496 KMPGWQK
-504 VLTNKYFATV
+504 VLTNKYFATI

-527 YNNVWPL
+527 YNNIWPL

-563 LYIPMFAMLA
+563 LYIPMFVMLA

-583 IALVKNI
+583 IALVSNI

-605 VAVLLMVLGVLVAFS
+605 VAILLMVLGVLVAFS
-620 CLKKLFGKNRA
+620 CLKKLFTAKKQEA
-631 GQAA
+631 

>member
-1 MKHDFYVFHGDGN
+1 
-14 KRSYKIYGKQS
+14 
-25 GNAESLELFV
+25 
-35 FGCLRAPETEGFFVL
+35 
-50 RAIRIFLSVTTKQQD
+50 
-65 TRKKETKMNS
+65 MNG
-75 LVIILIAM
+75 LVIVLIGI
-83 VVLVAGYVFY
+83 VCLGAGYLLY
-93 GRWLAKKWGIDE
+93 GRWLANKWGLDA
-105 KAKTPAFTHEDGEDF
+105 KAKTPAFTHEDGEDY

-156 LLWLLIGGLFFGAV
+156 LLWLIVGGLFFGAV

-220 MVAGTFVGKGVDG
+220 MVAGTFVAKGVEG
-233 MTAETSYANS
+233 MTEKTANADAS
-243 AAASISMLFIVVAVV
+243 AASISMLFIVVAII
-258 FGLIQKH
+258 FGLVQKSI
-265 VGKMNEVV
+265 VKAGKKMNEWV
-273 KAVVA
+273 KAIVA
-278 IALLVAMFAVGMAL
+278 IVLLVAMFAVGMAL
-292 PICTTKSAWI
+292 PIYATKSAWI
-302 YIVMAYLF
+302 YIIMAYLF

-337 GAVVGV
+337 GAVLGV
-343 LVAHPAMQ
+343 VVAHPSMN

-358 SVNGSSL
+358 TLGSGASKQML

-412 LLGIVSLVVVG
+412 LLGIVALVVVG
-423 AVAVNGTKPD
+423 AVAVNGTKPA

-438 IFSSGVAG
+438 IFSTGVAG
-446 FLEKLGLPVQ
+446 FLEKLGVPVH

-491 DTTDP
+491 DSTDP
-496 AKMSPLQR
+496 ATMTPVQR

-534 FGSANQLLAALV
+534 FGSANQLLAAMV
-546 LIALAV
+546 LIAIAV

-563 LYIPMFAMLA
+563 LYAPMFIMLA
-573 VTFTALIQKT
+573 VTFTALVQKV
-583 IALVKNI
+583 IALVGNVVNGK
-590 AGGQATFLVDGLQFI
+590 ATFLVDGLQLI
-605 VAVLLMVLGVLVAFS
+605 VAAALMVLGVCVAYS
-620 CLKKLFGKNRA
+620 CLKKLFTTKKNTE
-631 GQAA
+631 QA

>member
-1 MKHDFYVFHGDGN
+1 MV
-14 KRSYKIYGKQS
+14 
-25 GNAESLELFV
+25 
-35 FGCLRAPETEGFFVL
+35 
-50 RAIRIFLSVTTKQQD
+50 
-65 TRKKETKMNS
+65 MNG
-75 LVIILIAM
+75 LVIVLIGIVA
-83 VVLVAGYVFY
+83 LSAGYLLY
-93 GRWLAKKWGIDE
+93 GRWLAKKWGIDP
-105 KAKTPAFTHEDGEDF
+105 KAKTPAYTHEDGQDY

-156 LLWLLIGGLFFGAV
+156 LLWLIIGGLFFGAV

-220 MVAGTFVGKGVDG
+220 MVAGTFNGVGLD
-233 MTAETSYANS
+233 SS
-243 AAASISMLFIVVAVV
+243 AAASISMLFIVVAVI
-258 FGLIQKH
+258 FGVIQKH
-265 VGKMNEVV
+265 VGKMNEWV

-278 IALLVAMFAVGMAL
+278 IALLVAMFAVGMKL
-292 PICTTKSAWI
+292 PIYASKTAWI
-302 YIVMAYLF
+302 YIIMAYLF
-310 LASVMPMWLLMQPR
+310 LASVLPMWLLMQPR

-343 LVAHPAMQ
+343 VVAHPQMQ

-358 SVNGSSL
+358 NVNGSGL

-384 VSSGTSSKTISNE
+384 VSSGTSSKTVSNE
-397 KDMPMVGYGAMVVES
+397 KDMPMIGYGAMVVES
-412 LLGIVSLVVVG
+412 LLGIVALVVVG
-423 AVAVNGTKPD
+423 AVAVGGTKPE

-438 IFSSGVAG
+438 IFSSGVAE
-446 FLEKLGLPVQ
+446 FLEKLGVPVQ

-491 DTTDP
+491 ESTDP
-496 AKMSPLQR
+496 KQMTPAQR

-527 YNNVWPL
+527 YSNVWPL
-534 FGSANQLLAALV
+534 FGSANQLLAAMV

-563 LYIPMFAMLA
+563 LYIPMFVMLA
-573 VTFTALIQKT
+573 VTFTALVQKT
-583 IALVKNI
+583 IALAANI
-590 AGGQATFLVDGLQFI
+590 AAHNATFLVDGLQLI
-605 VAVLLMVLGVLVAFS
+605 VALLLMILGVLVAYS
-620 CLKKLFGKNRA
+620 CLKKLFTTTKNSE
-631 GQAA
+631 QK

>member
-1 MKHDFYVFHGDGN
+1 MV
-14 KRSYKIYGKQS
+14 
-25 GNAESLELFV
+25 
-35 FGCLRAPETEGFFVL
+35 
-50 RAIRIFLSVTTKQQD
+50 
-65 TRKKETKMNS
+65 MNG
-75 LVIILIAM
+75 LVIVLIGIIA
-83 VVLVAGYVFY
+83 LSAGYLLY
-93 GRWLAKKWGIDE
+93 GRWLAKKWGIDP
-105 KAKTPAFTHEDGEDF
+105 KAKTPAYTHEDGQDY

-156 LLWLLIGGLFFGAV
+156 LLWLIIGGLFFGAV

-220 MVAGTFVGKGVDG
+220 MVAGTFNGVGLDS
-233 MTAETSYANS
+233 AETAYANS
-243 AAASISMLFIVVAVV
+243 AAASISMLFIVVAVI
-258 FGLIQKH
+258 FGVIQKH
-265 VGKMNEVV
+265 VGKMNEWV

-278 IALLVAMFAVGMAL
+278 IALLVAMFAVGMKL
-292 PICTTKSAWI
+292 PIYASKTAWI
-302 YIVMAYLF
+302 YIIMAYLF
-310 LASVMPMWLLMQPR
+310 LASVLPMWLLMQPR

-343 LVAHPAMQ
+343 VVAHPQMQ

-358 SVNGSSL
+358 NVNGSGL

-384 VSSGTSSKTISNE
+384 VSSGTSSKTVSNE
-397 KDMPMVGYGAMVVES
+397 KDMPMIGYGAMVVES
-412 LLGIVSLVVVG
+412 LLGIVALVVVG
-423 AVAVNGTKPD
+423 AVAVGGTKPE

-446 FLEKLGLPVQ
+446 FLEKLGVPVQ

-491 DTTDP
+491 ESTDP
-496 AKMSPLQR
+496 KQMTPAQR

-527 YNNVWPL
+527 YSNVWPL
-534 FGSANQLLAALV
+534 FGSANQLLAAMV

-563 LYIPMFAMLA
+563 LYIPMFVMLA
-573 VTFTALIQKT
+573 VTFTALVQKT
-583 IALVKNI
+583 IALAANI
-590 AGGQATFLVDGLQFI
+590 AAHNATFLVDGLQLI
-605 VAVLLMVLGVLVAFS
+605 VALLLMILGVLVAYS
-620 CLKKLFGKNRA
+620 CLKKLFTTTKNSE
-631 GQAA
+631 QK

>member
-1 MKHDFYVFHGDGN
+1 MG
-14 KRSYKIYGKQS
+14 RR
-25 GNAESLELFV
+25 LFK
-35 FGCLRAPETEGFFVL
+35 FL
-50 RAIRIFLSVTTKQQD
+50 FLSLCKYLRRESPTGEKT
-65 TRKKETKMNS
+65 MNG
-75 LVIILIAM
+75 LVIVLIAI
-83 VVLVAGYVFY
+83 VVLGAGYLFY
-93 GRWLAKKWGIDE
+93 GRWLANKWGLDP
-105 KAKTPAFTHEDGEDF
+105 KAKTPAYTHEDGQDY
-120 VPSSKFTVFSHQFSS
+120 VPSSKLTVFAHQFSS

-189 IIEKYIGKT
+189 IIEKYIGRT

-208 LFTLLVIAAFTD
+208 LFTLLVMAAFTD
-220 MVAGTFVGKGVDG
+220 MVAGTFVGKGVEG
-233 MTAETSYANS
+233 MTKATGYANS
-243 AAASISMLFIVVAVV
+243 AAASISMLFIVVAII
-258 FGLIQKH
+258 FGLIQKK
-265 VGKMNEVV
+265 VGKMKEWVR
-273 KAVVA
+273 AVVA
-278 IALLVAMFAVGMAL
+278 IALLVVMFIIGMKL
-292 PICTTKSAWI
+292 PMYATKSTWI

-310 LASVMPMWLLMQPR
+310 LASVMPMWLLMEPR

-343 LVAHPAMQ
+343 IAEHPTMK
-351 LNAFNGF
+351 LNAFSGF
-358 SVNGSSL
+358 NVDGSYL

-412 LLGIVSLVVVG
+412 LLGVIALVVVG
-423 AVAVNGTKPD
+423 AVAVNGTKPE
-433 GTPFA
+433 GTPFS
-438 IFSSGVAG
+438 IFSTGVAG
-446 FLEKLGLPVQ
+446 FFEKFGIPVQ

-491 DTTDP
+491 DTTDTS
-496 AKMSPLQR
+496 KMPGWQK
-504 VLTNKYFATV
+504 VLTNKYFATI

-527 YNNVWPL
+527 YNNIWPL

-563 LYIPMFAMLA
+563 LYIPMFVMLA

-583 IALVKNI
+583 IALVSNI

-605 VAVLLMVLGVLVAFS
+605 VAILLMVLGVLVAFS
-620 CLKKLFGKNRA
+620 CLKKLFTAKKQEA
-631 GQAA
+631 

>member
-1 MKHDFYVFHGDGN
+1 
-14 KRSYKIYGKQS
+14 
-25 GNAESLELFV
+25 
-35 FGCLRAPETEGFFVL
+35 
-50 RAIRIFLSVTTKQQD
+50 
-65 TRKKETKMNS
+65 MNG
-75 LVIILIAM
+75 LVIVLIAI
-83 VVLVAGYVFY
+83 VVLGAGYLFY
-93 GRWLAKKWGIDE
+93 GRWLANKWGLDP
-105 KAKTPAFTHEDGEDF
+105 KAKTPAYTHEDGQDY
-120 VPSSKFTVFSHQFSS
+120 VPSSKLTVFAHQFSS

-189 IIEKYIGKT
+189 IIEKYIGRT

-208 LFTLLVIAAFTD
+208 LFTLLVMAAFTD
-220 MVAGTFVGKGVDG
+220 MVAGTFMSKGVEG
-233 MTAETSYANS
+233 MTDATSYANA
-243 AAASISMLFIVVAVV
+243 AAASISMLFIEVAII
-258 FGLIQKH
+258 FGLIQKK
-265 VGKMNEVV
+265 VGKMKEWVR
-273 KAVVA
+273 AVVA
-278 IALLVAMFAVGMAL
+278 IALLVVMFIIGMKL
-292 PICTTKSAWI
+292 PMYATKTTWI
-302 YIVMAYLF
+302 YVVMAYLF
-310 LASVMPMWLLMQPR
+310 LASVMPMWLLMEPR

-343 LVAHPAMQ
+343 VAEHPTMK

-358 SVNGSSL
+358 NVDGSYL

-412 LLGIVSLVVVG
+412 LLGVVALVVVG
-423 AVAVNGTKPD
+423 AVAVNGTKPE
-433 GTPFA
+433 GTPFS
-438 IFSSGVAG
+438 IFSTGVAG
-446 FLEKLGLPVQ
+446 FFEKFGIPVQ

-491 DTTDP
+491 DTTDTS
-496 AKMSPLQR
+496 KMPGWQK
-504 VLTNKYFATV
+504 VLTNKYFATI

-527 YNNVWPL
+527 YNNIWPL

-563 LYIPMFAMLA
+563 LYIPMFVMLA

-583 IALVKNI
+583 IALVSNI

-605 VAVLLMVLGVLVAFS
+605 VAILLMVLGVLVAFS
-620 CLKKLFGKNRA
+620 CLKKLFTAKKQEA
-631 GQAA
+631 

>member
-1 MKHDFYVFHGDGN
+1 
-14 KRSYKIYGKQS
+14 
-25 GNAESLELFV
+25 
-35 FGCLRAPETEGFFVL
+35 
-50 RAIRIFLSVTTKQQD
+50 
-65 TRKKETKMNS
+65 MNG
-75 LVIILIAM
+75 LVIVLIAI
-83 VVLVAGYVFY
+83 VVLGAGYLFY
-93 GRWLAKKWGIDE
+93 GRWLANKWGLDP
-105 KAKTPAFTHEDGEDF
+105 KAKTPAYTHEDGQDY
-120 VPSSKFTVFSHQFSS
+120 VPSSKLTVFAHQFSS

-189 IIEKYIGKT
+189 IIEKYIGRT

-208 LFTLLVIAAFTD
+208 LFTLLVMAAFTD
-220 MVAGTFVGKGVDG
+220 MVAGTFVGKGVEG
-233 MTAETSYANS
+233 MTKATGYANS
-243 AAASISMLFIVVAVV
+243 AAASISMLFIVVAII
-258 FGLIQKH
+258 FGLIQKK
-265 VGKMNEVV
+265 VGKMKEWVR
-273 KAVVA
+273 AVVA
-278 IALLVAMFAVGMAL
+278 IALLVVMFIIGMKL
-292 PICTTKSAWI
+292 PMYATKSTWI

-310 LASVMPMWLLMQPR
+310 LASVMPMWLLMEPR

-343 LVAHPAMQ
+343 IAEHPTMK
-351 LNAFNGF
+351 LNAFSGF
-358 SVNGSSL
+358 NVDGSYL

-412 LLGIVSLVVVG
+412 LLGVIALVVVG
-423 AVAVNGTKPD
+423 AVAVNGTKPE
-433 GTPFA
+433 GTPFS
-438 IFSSGVAG
+438 IFSTGVAG
-446 FLEKLGLPVQ
+446 FFEKFGIPVQ

-491 DTTDP
+491 DTTDTS
-496 AKMSPLQR
+496 KMPGWQK
-504 VLTNKYFATV
+504 VLTKKYFATI

-527 YNNVWPL
+527 YNNIWPL

-563 LYIPMFAMLA
+563 LYIPMFVMLA

-583 IALVKNI
+583 IALVSNI

-605 VAVLLMVLGVLVAFS
+605 VAILLMVLGVLVAFS
-620 CLKKLFGKNRA
+620 CLKKLFTAKKQEA
-631 GQAA
+631 

>member
-1 MKHDFYVFHGDGN
+1 
-14 KRSYKIYGKQS
+14 
-25 GNAESLELFV
+25 
-35 FGCLRAPETEGFFVL
+35 
-50 RAIRIFLSVTTKQQD
+50 
-65 TRKKETKMNS
+65 MNG
-75 LVIILIAM
+75 LVIVLIGI
-83 VVLVAGYVFY
+83 VVLGAGYMLY
-93 GRWLAKKWGIDE
+93 GRWLANSWGLDA
-105 KAKTPAFTHEDGEDF
+105 KAKTPAFTHEDGEDY

-141 VTGPILASVFGWVPV
+141 VTGPILACVFGWVPV
-156 LLWLLIGGLFFGAV
+156 LLWLIVGGLFFGAV

-220 MVAGTFVGKGVDG
+220 MVAGTFVGKGVASQ
-233 MTAETSYANS
+233 TAETAYADS
-243 AAASISMLFIVVAVV
+243 AAASISMLFILVAVI
-258 FGLIQKH
+258 FGLIQKK

-278 IALLVAMFAVGMAL
+278 IGLLVVMFVVGMKL
-292 PICTTKSAWI
+292 PIYATKTQWI
-302 YIVMAYLF
+302 YIIMAYLF
-310 LASVMPMWLLMQPR
+310 LASVLPMWLLMQPR
-324 DYMTTFMLLGMII
+324 DYMTTFMLLGMIG
-337 GAVVGV
+337 GAVIGV
-343 LVAHPAMQ
+343 VVAHPAMK

-358 SVNGSSL
+358 NVGGNGM

-384 VSSGTSSKTISNE
+384 VSSGTSSKTVSNE
-397 KDMPMVGYGAMVVES
+397 KHMPMIGYGAMVVES
-412 LLGIVSLVVVG
+412 LLGIVALVVVG
-423 AVAVNGTKPD
+423 AVAVDGTKPA

-446 FLEKLGLPVQ
+446 FLEMLGVPNQL
-456 VATVFMTMCV
+456 ATVFMTMCV

-483 SFQELFYG
+483 SFQELFLG
-491 DTTDP
+491 DSTDP
-496 AKMSPLQR
+496 ATMSPVQR

-514 ITLFFGYLLTLGG
+514 VTLFFGYLLTLGG

-563 LYIPMFAMLA
+563 LYVPMFAMLA
-573 VTFTALIQKT
+573 VTFTALVQKT
-583 IALVKNI
+583 IALVGNVVSGK
-590 AGGQATFLVDGLQFI
+590 ATFLVDGLQLI
-605 VAVLLMVLGVLVAFS
+605 VAVLLMVLGVMVAFS
-620 CLKKLFGKNRA
+620 CLSKLFATKSNTGKVNA
-631 GQAA
+631 KSAANGNL

>member
-1 MKHDFYVFHGDGN
+1 
-14 KRSYKIYGKQS
+14 
-25 GNAESLELFV
+25 
-35 FGCLRAPETEGFFVL
+35 
-50 RAIRIFLSVTTKQQD
+50 
-65 TRKKETKMNS
+65 MNG
-75 LVIILIAM
+75 LVIVLIGI
-83 VVLVAGYVFY
+83 VVLFAGYLFY
-93 GRWLAKKWGIDE
+93 GRWLAKKWGLDP
-105 KAKTPAFTHEDGEDF
+105 KAETPAVKYEDGEDY

-189 IIEKYIGKT
+189 IIEKYIGKV

-220 MVAGTFVGKGVDG
+220 MVAGTFVGKGVVD
-233 MTAETSYANS
+233 MAKETSYANAS
-243 AAASISMLFIVVAVV
+243 AASISMLFIVAAIV
-258 FGLIQKH
+258 FGVIQKH
-265 VGKMNEVV
+265 VKNMNEGVR
-273 KAVVA
+273 AVIA
-278 IALLVAMFAVGMAL
+278 IALLVGMFALGMHL
-292 PICTTKSAWI
+292 PWYATKTAWI

-343 LVAHPAMQ
+343 VVAHPTMQ
-351 LNAFNGF
+351 LNAYNGF
-358 SVNGSSL
+358 NVGGNYL

-384 VSSGTSSKTISNE
+384 VSSGTSSKTIRNE
-397 KDMPMVGYGAMVVES
+397 KDMPMVGYGAMIVES
-412 LLGIVSLVVVG
+412 LLGIIALVVVG
-423 AVAVNGTKPD
+423 AVAVNGTKPE

-456 VATVFMTMCV
+456 LATVFMTMCV

-483 SFQELFYG
+483 SFQELFLG
-491 DTTDP
+491 DTTDTS
-496 AKMSPLQR
+496 KMPVWQKI
-504 VLTNKYFATV
+504 LTNKYFATV
-514 ITLFFGYLLTLGG
+514 VTLFFGYLLTLGG
-527 YNNVWPL
+527 YTNVWPL

-563 LYIPMFAMLA
+563 LYAPMFIMLA
-573 VTFTALIQKT
+573 VTFTALVQKT

-590 AGGQATFLVDGLQFI
+590 AGGNATMLVDGLQFI
-605 VAVLLMVLGVLVAFS
+605 VAILLMVLGVLVAFS
-620 CLKKLFGKNRA
+620 CLKKLFTKKAEAEN
-631 GQAA
+631 

>member
-1 MKHDFYVFHGDGN
+1 MQIL
-14 KRSYKIYGKQS
+14 RR
-25 GNAESLELFV
+25 ESPNGEK
-35 FGCLRAPETEGFFVL
+35 T
-50 RAIRIFLSVTTKQQD
+50 
-65 TRKKETKMNS
+65 MNG
-75 LVIILIAM
+75 LVIVLIAI
-83 VVLVAGYVFY
+83 VVLGAGYLLY
-93 GRWLAKKWGIDE
+93 GRWLASKWGLDP
-105 KAKTPAFTHEDGEDF
+105 KAKTPAYTHEDGQDY
-120 VPSSKFTVFSHQFSS
+120 VPSSKLTVFAHQFSS

-189 IIEKYIGKT
+189 IIEKYIGRT

-208 LFTLLVIAAFTD
+208 LFTLLVMAAFTD
-220 MVAGTFVGKGVDG
+220 MVAGTFVGKGVEG
-233 MTAETSYANS
+233 MTKATGYANS
-243 AAASISMLFIVVAVV
+243 AAASISMLFIVVAII
-258 FGLIQKH
+258 FGLIQKK
-265 VGKMNEVV
+265 VGKMKEWVR
-273 KAVVA
+273 AVVA
-278 IALLVAMFAVGMAL
+278 IALLVVMFIIGMKL
-292 PICTTKSAWI
+292 PMYATKSTWI

-310 LASVMPMWLLMQPR
+310 LASVMPMWLLMEPR

-343 LVAHPAMQ
+343 IAEHPTMK
-351 LNAFNGF
+351 LNAFSGF
-358 SVNGSSL
+358 NVDGSYL

-412 LLGIVSLVVVG
+412 LLGVVALVVVG
-423 AVAVNGTKPD
+423 AVAVNGTKPE
-433 GTPFA
+433 GTPFS
-438 IFSSGVAG
+438 IFSTGVAG
-446 FLEKLGLPVQ
+446 FFEKFGIPVQ
-456 VATVFMTMCV
+456 IATVFMTMCV

-491 DTTDP
+491 DTTDTS
-496 AKMSPLQR
+496 KMPGWQK
-504 VLTNKYFATV
+504 VLTNKYFATI

-527 YNNVWPL
+527 YNNIWPL

-563 LYIPMFAMLA
+563 LYIPMFVMLA

-583 IALVKNI
+583 IALVSNI

-605 VAVLLMVLGVLVAFS
+605 VAILLMVLGVLVAFS
-620 CLKKLFGKNRA
+620 CLKKLFTAKKQEA
-631 GQAA
+631 